1 MDRVSF
7 NNVTKEFK
15 NKAVLKGVSFNIE
28 AGDIYG
34 LIGENGAGKTTLLKL
49 IVNLLKPTSGNIQVL
64 GKEIKKD
71 SYDYLRN
78 IGALIDEPVFY
89 KKLTLYENFKVHCE
103 YLGFYDEEKLE
114 SVLKRVGLHNKKDR
128 KIKELSFG
136 EKQRLAIAYALITEP
151 ELLILDEPTNGLD
164 TIAIVELREILL
176 KLNREF
182 NTTIIISSH
191 AINELETLANKVMFL
206 KNGEIVEDGLLEE
219 IKEKCSVYIE
229 IEVEDY
235 SKALAILEK
244 ELNIINMKLINKGT
258 IRVYEALEERKKIL
272 STLVKSD
279 VEVLSFNMVQISL
292 EEYFIKKV
300 RGIWYVKFN
309 EDRI

>member
-114 SVLKRVGLHNKKDR
+114 NVLRRVGLHNKKDR

-164 TIAIVELREILL
+164 PIAIVELREILL

-191 AINELETLANKVMFL
+191 AINELETLVNKVMFL

-219 IKEKCSVYIE
+219 IKEKCSIYIE
-229 IEVEDY
+229 IEVEDS

-244 ELNIINMKLINKGT
+244 ELNIRNMKLINKGT

-292 EEYFIKKV
+292 EEYFIRKV
-300 RGIWYVKFN
+300 RWI
-309 EDRI
+309 

>member
-114 SVLKRVGLHNKKDR
+114 NVLRRVGLHNKKDR

-164 TIAIVELREILL
+164 PIAIVELREILL

-191 AINELETLANKVMFL
+191 AINELETLVNKVMIL

-229 IEVEDY
+229 IEVEDS

-244 ELNIINMKLINKGT
+244 ELNIRNMKLINKGT

-292 EEYFIKKV
+292 EEYFIRKV
-300 RGIWYVKFN
+300 RGI
-309 EDRI
+309 

>member
-15 NKAVLKGVSFNIE
+15 NKTVLKGVSFNIE

-176 KLNREF
+176 KLNIEF

-191 AINELETLANKVMFL
+191 AINELETLVNKVMFL

-219 IKEKCSVYIE
+219 VKEKCSVYIE

-244 ELNIINMKLINKGT
+244 ELNIRNMKLINKGT

-300 RGIWYVKFN
+300 RGI
-309 EDRI
+309 

>member
-1 MDRVSF
+1 MDSVSF

-15 NKAVLKGVSFNIE
+15 NKAVLKGISFNIE

-114 SVLKRVGLHNKKDR
+114 SVLKRIGLHNKKSK

-164 TIAIVELREILL
+164 PIAIVELREILL

-191 AINELETLANKVMFL
+191 AINELETLVNKVMFL

-229 IEVEDY
+229 IEVEDS

-244 ELNIINMKLINKGT
+244 ELNVRNMKLINKGT
-258 IRVYEALEERKKIL
+258 IRVYEALEERKNIL
-272 STLVKSD
+272 STLVKND

-292 EEYFIKKV
+292 EEYFIRKV
-300 RGIWYVKFN
+300 RGI
-309 EDRI
+309 

>member
-49 IVNLLKPTSGNIQVL
+49 MVNLLKPTSGNIQVL

-114 SVLKRVGLHNKKDR
+114 SILRRVGLHNKKDR

-136 EKQRLAIAYALITEP
+136 EKQKLAIAYALITEP

-164 TIAIVELREILL
+164 PIAIVELREILL

-191 AINELETLANKVMFL
+191 AINELETLVNKVMIL

-229 IEVEDY
+229 IEVEDS

-244 ELNIINMKLINKGT
+244 ELNIRNMKLINKGT

-292 EEYFIKKV
+292 EEYFIRKV
-300 RGIWYVKFN
+300 RGI
-309 EDRI
+309 

>member
-1 MDRVSF
+1 MNRVSF

-78 IGALIDEPVFY
+78 IGALIGEPVFY

-114 SVLKRVGLHNKKDR
+114 SVLRRVGLHNKKDR

-164 TIAIVELREILL
+164 PIAIVELREILL

-191 AINELETLANKVMFL
+191 AINELETLVNKVMFL

-229 IEVEDY
+229 IEVEDS

-244 ELNIINMKLINKGT
+244 ELNIRNMKLINKGT

-292 EEYFIKKV
+292 EEYFIRKI
-300 RGIWYVKFN
+300 RGI
-309 EDRI
+309 

>member
-1 MDRVSF
+1 MNRVSF

-89 KKLTLYENFKVHCE
+89 KKLTLYENFKVHSE

-114 SVLKRVGLHNKKDR
+114 SVLRRVGLHNKKDR

-164 TIAIVELREILL
+164 PIAIVELREILL

-191 AINELETLANKVMFL
+191 AINELETLVNKVMFL

-229 IEVEDY
+229 IEVEDS

-244 ELNIINMKLINKGT
+244 ELNIRNMKLINKGT

-292 EEYFIKKV
+292 EKYFIRKV
-300 RGIWYVKFN
+300 RGI
-309 EDRI
+309 

>member
-34 LIGENGAGKTTLLKL
+34 LIGENGAGKTTILKL

-114 SVLKRVGLHNKKDR
+114 SVLKRVGLHNKKSK

-164 TIAIVELREILL
+164 PIAIVELREILL

-191 AINELETLANKVMFL
+191 AINELETLVNKVMFL
-206 KNGEIVEDGLLEE
+206 KNGEIVENGLLEE

-229 IEVEDY
+229 IEVEDS

-244 ELNIINMKLINKGT
+244 ELNIRNMKLINKGT
-258 IRVYEALEERKKIL
+258 IRVYEALEERKNIL
-272 STLVKSD
+272 STLVKND

-292 EEYFIKKV
+292 EEYFIRKA
-300 RGIWYVKFN
+300 RGIWDV
-309 EDRI
+309 

>member
-15 NKAVLKGVSFNIE
+15 NKTVLKGVSFNIE

-114 SVLKRVGLHNKKDR
+114 NVLRRVGLHNKKDR

-164 TIAIVELREILL
+164 PIAIVELREILL

-191 AINELETLANKVMFL
+191 AINELETLVNKVMFL

-229 IEVEDY
+229 IEIEDY

-292 EEYFIKKV
+292 GEYFIKKV
-300 RGIWYVKFN
+300 RGI
-309 EDRI
+309 

>member
-114 SVLKRVGLHNKKDR
+114 SVLKRVGLHNKKGK

-164 TIAIVELREILL
+164 PIAIVELREILL

-191 AINELETLANKVMFL
+191 AINELETLVNKVMFL
-206 KNGEIVEDGLLEE
+206 KNGEIVENGLLEE

-229 IEVEDY
+229 IEVEDS

-244 ELNIINMKLINKGT
+244 ELNIRNMKLINKGT
-258 IRVYEALEERKKIL
+258 IRVYEALEERKNIL
-272 STLVKSD
+272 STLVKND

-292 EEYFIKKV
+292 EEYFIRKA
-300 RGIWYVKFN
+300 RGIWDV
-309 EDRI
+309 

>member
-114 SVLKRVGLHNKKDR
+114 NVLIRVGLHNKKDR

-136 EKQRLAIAYALITEP
+136 EKQKLAIAYALITEP

-164 TIAIVELREILL
+164 PIAIVELREILL

-229 IEVEDY
+229 IEVEDS

-244 ELNIINMKLINKGT
+244 ELNIRNMKLINKGT

-300 RGIWYVKFN
+300 RGI
-309 EDRI
+309 

>member
-114 SVLKRVGLHNKKDR
+114 SVLKRVGLHNKKSK

-164 TIAIVELREILL
+164 PIAIVELREILL

-191 AINELETLANKVMFL
+191 AINELETLVNKVMFL
-206 KNGEIVEDGLLEE
+206 KNGEIVENGLLEE

-229 IEVEDY
+229 IEVEDS

-244 ELNIINMKLINKGT
+244 ELNIRNMKLINKGT
-258 IRVYEALEERKKIL
+258 IRVYEALEERKNIL
-272 STLVKSD
+272 STLVKND

-292 EEYFIKKV
+292 EEYFIRKA
-300 RGIWYVKFN
+300 RGI
-309 EDRI
+309 

>member
-28 AGDIYG
+28 SGDIYG

-114 SVLKRVGLHNKKDR
+114 SVLKRVGLHNKKGK

-164 TIAIVELREILL
+164 PIAIVELREILL

-191 AINELETLANKVMFL
+191 AINELETLVNKVMFL
-206 KNGEIVEDGLLEE
+206 KNGEIVENGLLEE

-229 IEVEDY
+229 IEVEDS

-244 ELNIINMKLINKGT
+244 ELNIRNMKLINKGT
-258 IRVYEALEERKKIL
+258 IRVYEALEERKNIL
-272 STLVKSD
+272 STLVKND

-292 EEYFIKKV
+292 EEYFIRKV
-300 RGIWYVKFN
+300 RGIWDV
-309 EDRI
+309 

>member
-15 NKAVLKGVSFNIE
+15 NKTVLKGVSFNIE

-128 KIKELSFG
+128 KVKELSFG

-191 AINELETLANKVMFL
+191 AINELETLVNKVMFL

-244 ELNIINMKLINKGT
+244 ELNIRNMKLINKGT

-292 EEYFIKKV
+292 EEYFIRKV
-300 RGIWYVKFN
+300 RGI
-309 EDRI
+309 

>member
-15 NKAVLKGVSFNIE
+15 NKTVLKGVSFNIE

-191 AINELETLANKVMFL
+191 AINELETLVNKVMFL

-244 ELNIINMKLINKGT
+244 ELNIRNMKLINKGT

-292 EEYFIKKV
+292 EKYFIKKV
-300 RGIWYVKFN
+300 RGI
-309 EDRI
+309 

>member
-114 SVLKRVGLHNKKDR
+114 NVLRRVGLHNKKDR

-164 TIAIVELREILL
+164 PIAIVELREILL

-191 AINELETLANKVMFL
+191 AINELETLVNKVMFL

-229 IEVEDY
+229 IEVEES

-244 ELNIINMKLINKGT
+244 ELNIRNMKLINKGT

-292 EEYFIKKV
+292 EEYFIRKV
-300 RGIWYVKFN
+300 RGI
-309 EDRI
+309 

>member
-15 NKAVLKGVSFNIE
+15 NKTVLKGVSFNIE

-191 AINELETLANKVMFL
+191 AINELETLVNKVMIL

-219 IKEKCSVYIE
+219 VKEKCSVYIE

-292 EEYFIKKV
+292 EEYFIRKV
-300 RGIWYVKFN
+300 RGI
-309 EDRI
+309 

>member
-1 MDRVSF
+1 VDRVSF

-15 NKAVLKGVSFNIE
+15 NKTVLKGVSFNIE

-191 AINELETLANKVMFL
+191 AINELETLVNKVMFL

-219 IKEKCSVYIE
+219 VKEKCSVYIE

-300 RGIWYVKFN
+300 RGI
-309 EDRI
+309 

>member
-114 SVLKRVGLHNKKDR
+114 NVLRRVGLHNKKDR

-164 TIAIVELREILL
+164 PIAIVELREILL

-191 AINELETLANKVMFL
+191 AINELETLVNKVMFL

-229 IEVEDY
+229 IEVEDS

-244 ELNIINMKLINKGT
+244 ELNIRNMKLINKGT

-292 EEYFIKKV
+292 EEYFIRKV
-300 RGIWYVKFN
+300 RGI
-309 EDRI
+309 

>member
-114 SVLKRVGLHNKKDR
+114 NVLIRVGLHNKKDR

-136 EKQRLAIAYALITEP
+136 EKQKLAIAYALITEP

-164 TIAIVELREILL
+164 PIAIVELREILL

-191 AINELETLANKVMFL
+191 VINELETLVNKVMFL

-229 IEVEDY
+229 IEVEDS

-244 ELNIINMKLINKGT
+244 ELNIRNMKLINKGT

-292 EEYFIKKV
+292 EEYFIRKV
-300 RGIWYVKFN
+300 RGI
-309 EDRI
+309 

>member
-1 MDRVSF
+1 MDSVSF

-49 IVNLLKPTSGNIQVL
+49 IVNLLKATSGNIQVL

-114 SVLKRVGLHNKKDR
+114 SVLKRIGLHNKKSK

-164 TIAIVELREILL
+164 PIAIVELREILL

-191 AINELETLANKVMFL
+191 AINELETLVNKVMFL
-206 KNGEIVEDGLLEE
+206 KNGEIVENGLLEE

-229 IEVEDY
+229 IEVEDS

-244 ELNIINMKLINKGT
+244 ELNIRNMKLINKGT
-258 IRVYEALEERKKIL
+258 IRVYEALEERKNIL
-272 STLVKSD
+272 STLVKND

-292 EEYFIKKV
+292 EEYFIRKV
-300 RGIWYVKFN
+300 RGIWDV
-309 EDRI
+309 

>member
-78 IGALIDEPVFY
+78 IGALIDEPIFY
-89 KKLTLYENFKVHCE
+89 RKLTLYENFKVHCE

-114 SVLKRVGLHNKKDR
+114 SVLKMVGLYNKKSK

-164 TIAIVELREILL
+164 PIAIVELREILL

-191 AINELETLANKVMFL
+191 AINELETLVNKVMFL

-229 IEVEDY
+229 IEVEES

-244 ELNIINMKLINKGT
+244 ELNIRNMKLINKNT
-258 IRVYEALEERKKIL
+258 IRVYEDLEERKKIL
-272 STLVKSD
+272 STLVKND

-292 EEYFIKKV
+292 EEYFIRKV
-300 RGIWYVKFN
+300 RGDLRCLI
-309 EDRI
+309 

>member
-114 SVLKRVGLHNKKDR
+114 NVLIRVGLHNKKDR
-128 KIKELSFG
+128 KIKDLSFG
-136 EKQRLAIAYALITEP
+136 EKQKLAIAYALITEP

-164 TIAIVELREILL
+164 PIAIVELREILL

-229 IEVEDY
+229 IEVEDS

-244 ELNIINMKLINKGT
+244 ELNIRNMKLINKGT

-300 RGIWYVKFN
+300 RGI
-309 EDRI
+309 

>member
-15 NKAVLKGVSFNIE
+15 NKTVLKGVSFNIE

-128 KIKELSFG
+128 KVKELSFG

-191 AINELETLANKVMFL
+191 AINELETLVNKVMFL

-244 ELNIINMKLINKGT
+244 ELNIRNMKLINKGT

-300 RGIWYVKFN
+300 RGI
-309 EDRI
+309 

>member
-15 NKAVLKGVSFNIE
+15 NKTVLKGVSFNIE

-191 AINELETLANKVMFL
+191 AINELETLVNKVMFL

-219 IKEKCSVYIE
+219 VKEKCSVYIE

-258 IRVYEALEERKKIL
+258 IIVYEALEERKKIL

-300 RGIWYVKFN
+300 RGI
-309 EDRI
+309 

>member
-15 NKAVLKGVSFNIE
+15 NKTVLKGVSFNIE

-191 AINELETLANKVMFL
+191 AINELETLVNKVMLL

-244 ELNIINMKLINKGT
+244 ELNIRNMKLINKGT

-300 RGIWYVKFN
+300 RGI
-309 EDRI
+309 

>member
-49 IVNLLKPTSGNIQVL
+49 MVNLLKPTSGNIQVL

-114 SVLKRVGLHNKKDR
+114 SILRRVGLHNKKDR

-164 TIAIVELREILL
+164 PIAIVELREILL

-182 NTTIIISSH
+182 NTTIIISRH
-191 AINELETLANKVMFL
+191 AINELETLVNKVMIL

-229 IEVEDY
+229 IEVEDS

-244 ELNIINMKLINKGT
+244 ELNIRNMKLINKGT

-292 EEYFIKKV
+292 EEYFIRKV
-300 RGIWYVKFN
+300 RGI
-309 EDRI
+309 

>member
-28 AGDIYG
+28 SGDIYG

-89 KKLTLYENFKVHCE
+89 KKLTLYENFEVHCE
-103 YLGFYDEEKLE
+103 YLGFYHEEKLE
-114 SVLKRVGLHNKKDR
+114 SVLKRVGLHNKKSK

-151 ELLILDEPTNGLD
+151 ELLILDEPANGLD
-164 TIAIVELREILL
+164 PIAIVELREILL

-191 AINELETLANKVMFL
+191 AINELETLVNKVMFL
-206 KNGEIVEDGLLEE
+206 KNGEIVENGLLEE

-229 IEVEDY
+229 IEVEDS

-244 ELNIINMKLINKGT
+244 ELNIRNMKLINKGT
-258 IRVYEALEERKKIL
+258 IRVYEALEERKNIL
-272 STLVKSD
+272 STLVKND

-292 EEYFIKKV
+292 EEYFIRKV
-300 RGIWYVKFN
+300 RGIWDV
-309 EDRI
+309 

>member
-34 LIGENGAGKTTLLKL
+34 LIGENGAGKTTILKL

-89 KKLTLYENFKVHCE
+89 KKLTLYENFKIHCE
-103 YLGFYDEEKLE
+103 YLGFYHEEKLE
-114 SVLKRVGLHNKKDR
+114 SVLKRVGLHNKKGK

-164 TIAIVELREILL
+164 PIAIVELREILL

-191 AINELETLANKVMFL
+191 AINELETLVNKVMFL
-206 KNGEIVEDGLLEE
+206 KNGEIVENGLLEE

-229 IEVEDY
+229 IEVEDS

-244 ELNIINMKLINKGT
+244 ELNIRNMKLINKGA
-258 IRVYEALEERKKIL
+258 IRVYEALEERKNIL
-272 STLVKSD
+272 SNLVKND

-292 EEYFIKKV
+292 EEYFIRKA
-300 RGIWYVKFN
+300 RGIWDV
-309 EDRI
+309 

>member
-1 MDRVSF
+1 MVIKV
-7 NNVTKEFK
+7 N
-15 NKAVLKGVSFNIE
+15 GVSKNFGKFQAVHNVSLEVAPGCIH
-28 AGDIYG
+28 G

-49 IVNLLKPTSGNIQVL
+49 IVSLLKPTSGNIQVL
-64 GKEIKKD
+64 GKEIRKD

-114 SVLKRVGLHNKKDR
+114 SVLKRVGLHNKKGR

-191 AINELETLANKVMFL
+191 AINELETLVNKVMFL

-244 ELNIINMKLINKGT
+244 ELNIRNMKLINKGT

-300 RGIWYVKFN
+300 RGI
-309 EDRI
+309 

>member
-1 MDRVSF
+1 MDMVSF

-15 NKAVLKGVSFNIE
+15 NKTVLKGVSFNIE

-191 AINELETLANKVMFL
+191 AINELETLVNKVMFL

-244 ELNIINMKLINKGT
+244 ELNIRNMKLINKGT

-300 RGIWYVKFN
+300 RGI
-309 EDRI
+309 

>member
-49 IVNLLKPTSGNIQVL
+49 MVNLLKPTSGNIQVL

-114 SVLKRVGLHNKKDR
+114 SILRRVGLHNKKDR

-164 TIAIVELREILL
+164 PIAIVELREILL

-191 AINELETLANKVMFL
+191 AINELETLVNKVMIL

-244 ELNIINMKLINKGT
+244 ELNIRNMKLINKGT

-300 RGIWYVKFN
+300 RGI
-309 EDRI
+309 

>member
-28 AGDIYG
+28 SGDIYG

-114 SVLKRVGLHNKKDR
+114 SVLKRVGLHNKKSK

-164 TIAIVELREILL
+164 PIAIVELREILL

-191 AINELETLANKVMFL
+191 AINELETLVNKVMFL
-206 KNGEIVEDGLLEE
+206 KNGEIVENGLLEE

-229 IEVEDY
+229 IEVEDS

-244 ELNIINMKLINKGT
+244 ELNIRNMKLINKGT
-258 IRVYEALEERKKIL
+258 IRVYEALEERKNIL
-272 STLVKSD
+272 STLVKND

-292 EEYFIKKV
+292 EEYFIRKA
-300 RGIWYVKFN
+300 RGI
-309 EDRI
+309 

>member
-1 MDRVSF
+1 MDSVSF

-49 IVNLLKPTSGNIQVL
+49 IVNLLKATSGNIQVL

-114 SVLKRVGLHNKKDR
+114 SVLKRIGLHNKKSK

-164 TIAIVELREILL
+164 PIAIVELREILL

-191 AINELETLANKVMFL
+191 AINELETLVNKVMFL
-206 KNGEIVEDGLLEE
+206 KNGEIVENGLLEE

-229 IEVEDY
+229 IEVEDS

-244 ELNIINMKLINKGT
+244 ELNIRNMKLINKGT
-258 IRVYEALEERKKIL
+258 IRVYEALEERKNIL
-272 STLVKSD
+272 STLVKND

-292 EEYFIKKV
+292 EEYFIRKV
-300 RGIWYVKFN
+300 RGI
-309 EDRI
+309 

>member
-78 IGALIDEPVFY
+78 IGALIDEPIFY
-89 KKLTLYENFKVHCE
+89 RKLTLYENFKVHCE

-114 SVLKRVGLHNKKDR
+114 SVLKMVGLYNKKSK

-164 TIAIVELREILL
+164 PIAIVELREILL

-191 AINELETLANKVMFL
+191 AINELETLVNKVMFL
-206 KNGEIVEDGLLEE
+206 KSGEIVEDGLLEE

-229 IEVEDY
+229 IEVEES

-244 ELNIINMKLINKGT
+244 ELNIRNMKLINKNT
-258 IRVYEALEERKKIL
+258 IRVYEDLEERKKIL
-272 STLVKSD
+272 STLVKND

-292 EEYFIKKV
+292 EEYFIRKV
-300 RGIWYVKFN
+300 RGI
-309 EDRI
+309 

>member
-34 LIGENGAGKTTLLKL
+34 LIGENGAGKTTILKL

-114 SVLKRVGLHNKKDR
+114 SVLKRVGLHNKKSK

-164 TIAIVELREILL
+164 PIAIVELREILL

-191 AINELETLANKVMFL
+191 AINELETLVNKVMFL
-206 KNGEIVEDGLLEE
+206 KNGEIVENGLLEE

-229 IEVEDY
+229 IEVEDS

-244 ELNIINMKLINKGT
+244 ELNIRNMKLINKGT
-258 IRVYEALEERKKIL
+258 IRVYEALEERKNIL
-272 STLVKSD
+272 STLVKND

-292 EEYFIKKV
+292 EEYFIRKA
-300 RGIWYVKFN
+300 RGI
-309 EDRI
+309 

>member
-114 SVLKRVGLHNKKDR
+114 SVLKRVGLHNKKGR

-164 TIAIVELREILL
+164 PIAIVELREILL

-191 AINELETLANKVMFL
+191 VINELETLVNKVMFL

-229 IEVEDY
+229 IEVEES

-244 ELNIINMKLINKGT
+244 ELNIRNMKLINKGT

-272 STLVKSD
+272 STLVKND

-292 EEYFIKKV
+292 EEYFIRKV
-300 RGIWYVKFN
+300 RGI
-309 EDRI
+309 

>member
-114 SVLKRVGLHNKKDR
+114 NVLIRVGLHNKKDR

-136 EKQRLAIAYALITEP
+136 EKQKLAIAYALITEP
-151 ELLILDEPTNGLD
+151 ELLTLDEPTNGLD
-164 TIAIVELREILL
+164 PIAIVELREILL

-191 AINELETLANKVMFL
+191 AINELETLVNKVMFL

-229 IEVEDY
+229 IEVEDS

-244 ELNIINMKLINKGT
+244 ELNIRNMKLINKGT

-292 EEYFIKKV
+292 EEYFIRKV
-300 RGIWYVKFN
+300 RGI
-309 EDRI
+309 

>member
-103 YLGFYDEEKLE
+103 YLVFYDEEKLE
-114 SVLKRVGLHNKKDR
+114 NVLIRVGLHNKKDR

-136 EKQRLAIAYALITEP
+136 EKQKLAIAYALITEP

-164 TIAIVELREILL
+164 PIAIVELREILL

-229 IEVEDY
+229 IEVEDS

-244 ELNIINMKLINKGT
+244 ELNIRNMKLINKGT

-300 RGIWYVKFN
+300 RGI
-309 EDRI
+309 